1 MNQFYMSSEKPQIP
15 NSLNEHWMP
24 FTSNRDFKQS
34 PRLIVEA
41 KGVYLKNHQGQTQI
55 DASSGLFC
63 NPLGHG
69 REEIINA
76 ITNQLRKLDY
86 AQPFQQGFGGSF
98 ELATKISKHTPG
110 NLNKIFYTIC
120 GSTAVETAIKI
131 AVAYHKA
138 RGEGQRFRFVGRE
151 RAYHGM
157 NIGATSVGGMINNV
171 KTFANVLMPGVLH
184 MRHTHLPEHKFVS
197 GQPETGAEIADDLER
212 ICTNFGSENIAAC
225 IVEPIAGS
233 TGTLVPPKGYLQRLR
248 EICDKHGILLVF
260 DEVIT
265 GWGRTGSPFASQEY
279 GVTPDIITM
288 AKATTNGISPL
299 GAVACKD
306 EIYEAVME
314 GSPKGTIELFHG
326 YTYSGIPVSVAAGLA
341 VQDIFEKDDIF
352 NRAKNLSPY
361 FQEGL
366 MSLKDIDVVDNIRGY
381 GMMGGIDIKMHKKP
395 GAAGFTCFKHCY
407 EAGVNFKAT
416 GDCLIIAPMF
426 ICEKK
431 HIDEIIEKLRTGIT
445 NYSKSKKN

>member
-1 MNQFYMSSEKPQIP
+1 MSQKPSIP

-24 FTSNRDFKQS
+24 FTSNKDFKER
-34 PRLIVEA
+34 PRLITEA
-41 KGVYLKNHQGQTQI
+41 KGVYLKNHEGNTQI

-69 REEIINA
+69 RMEIIDA
-76 ITNQLRKLDY
+76 ITNQLKTLDY

-98 ELATKISKHTPG
+98 ELATRISKHTPG
-110 NLNKIFYTIC
+110 NLNRIFYTIC

-131 AVAYHKA
+131 SVAYHKA

-171 KTFANVLMPGVLH
+171 KTYASVLMPGVVH
-184 MRHTHLPEHKFVS
+184 MRHTHLDDHKFIS
-197 GQPETGAEIADDLER
+197 GQPETGMEIANDLER

-233 TGTLVPPKGYLQRLR
+233 TGTLVPPVGYLQRLR
-248 EICDKHGILLVF
+248 ELCDQHNILLIF

-265 GWGRTGSPFASQEY
+265 GWGRTGSAFGAQEF

-288 AKATTNGISPL
+288 AKATTNGIVPF
-299 GAVACKD
+299 GVVACKE
-306 EIYEAVME
+306 EIYDTILDA
-314 GSPKGTIELFHG
+314 SPKGAVELFHG
-326 YTYSGIPVSVAAGLA
+326 YTYSGIPISVAAALA
-341 VQDIFEKDDIF
+341 VQDIFEKEDIF
-352 NRAKNLSPY
+352 NRAKDLAPY

-366 MSLKDIDVVDNIRGY
+366 FSLKDIDVVENIRGY
-381 GMMGGIDIKMHKKP
+381 GMMGGIDIRKDTRP
-395 GAAGFTCFKHCY
+395 GKAGLETFKHCY

-416 GDCLIIAPMF
+416 GDALIIAPMF

>member
-1 MNQFYMSSEKPQIP
+1 MSSEKPQIP

-24 FTSNRDFKQS
+24 FTSNRDFKES

-76 ITNQLRKLDY
+76 ITNQLKKLDY

-110 NLNKIFYTIC
+110 NLNRIFYTIC

-138 RGEGQRFRFVGRE
+138 RGEGHRFRFVGRE
-151 RAYHGM
+151 RGYHGM

-197 GQPETGAEIADDLER
+197 GQPETGMEMAEDLER

-299 GAVACKD
+299 GAVACKE
-306 EIYEAVME
+306 EIYDTVMD

-407 EAGVNFKAT
+407 DAGVNFKAT

>member
-1 MNQFYMSSEKPQIP
+1 MSSEKNPIP

-24 FTSNRDFKQS
+24 FTSNRDFKQR
-34 PRLIVEA
+34 PRLITSA
-41 KGVYLKNHQGQTQI
+41 NGVYLQNHEGKTQI

-69 REEIINA
+69 RKEIIDA
-76 ITNQLRKLDY
+76 ITNQLKTLDY

-98 ELATKISKHTPG
+98 ELATRISKHTPG

-131 AVAYHKA
+131 CVAYHKA

-171 KTFANVLMPGVLH
+171 KAYASVLMPGVVH
-184 MRHTHLPEHKFVS
+184 MRHTHLDEHKFVS
-197 GQPETGAEIADDLER
+197 GQPETGMELANDLER
-212 ICTNFGSENIAAC
+212 ICINFGAENIAAC
-225 IVEPIAGS
+225 IVEPISGS

-248 EICDKHGILLVF
+248 ELCDKHNILLIF

-265 GWGRTGSPFASQEY
+265 GWGRTGSAFGAQEF
-279 GVTPDIITM
+279 GVTPDIMTM
-288 AKATTNGISPL
+288 AKATTNGIVPF
-299 GAVACKD
+299 GVVACKE
-306 EIYEAVME
+306 EIYDAVVDNAPE
-314 GSPKGTIELFHG
+314 GAVELFHG
-326 YTYSGIPVSVAAGLA
+326 YTYSGIPISVAAALA
-341 VQDIFEKDDIF
+341 VQDIFEKEDIF
-352 NRAKNLSPY
+352 NRAKELAPY
-361 FQEGL
+361 FQDGL
-366 MSLKDIDVVDNIRGY
+366 FSLKDIDVVENIRGY
-381 GMMGGIDIKMHKKP
+381 GMMGGIDIKMDKKP

-407 EAGVNFKAT
+407 DAGVNFKAT

-431 HIDEIIEKLRTGIT
+431 HIDEIINKLRTGIT
-445 NYSKSKKN
+445 SYSKSKKN

>member
-1 MNQFYMSSEKPQIP
+1 MSSEKNPIP

-24 FTSNRDFKQS
+24 FTSNKDFKKR
-34 PRLIVEA
+34 PRLITSA
-41 KGVYLKNHQGQTQI
+41 NGVYLKNHEGQTQI

-69 REEIINA
+69 RKEIIDA
-76 ITNQLRKLDY
+76 ITNQLKTLDY

-131 AVAYHKA
+131 SVAYHKA

-171 KTFANVLMPGVLH
+171 KAYASVLMPGVVH
-184 MRHTHLPEHKFVS
+184 MRHTHLEEHKFVS
-197 GQPETGAEIADDLER
+197 GQPETGMELANDLER
-212 ICTNFGSENIAAC
+212 ICTNFGAENIAAC
-225 IVEPIAGS
+225 IVEPISGS
-233 TGTLVPPKGYLQRLR
+233 TGTLVPPVGYLQRLR
-248 EICDKHGILLVF
+248 ELCDKHNILLIF

-265 GWGRTGSPFASQEY
+265 GWGRTGSAFGAQEF
-279 GVTPDIITM
+279 GVTPDIMTM
-288 AKATTNGISPL
+288 AKATTNGIVPF
-299 GAVACKD
+299 GVVACKE
-306 EIYEAVME
+306 EIYDAVVDAAPE
-314 GSPKGTIELFHG
+314 GAVELFHG
-326 YTYSGIPVSVAAGLA
+326 YTYSGIPISVAAALA
-341 VQDIFEKDDIF
+341 VQDIFEKEDIF
-352 NRAKNLSPY
+352 NRAKTLAPY

-366 MSLKDIDVVDNIRGY
+366 FSLKDIDVVENIRGY
-381 GMMGGIDIKMHKKP
+381 GMMGGIDIKMDKRP
-395 GAAGFTCFKHCY
+395 GKAGLATFKHCY
-407 EAGVNFKAT
+407 DAGVNFKAT
-416 GDCLIIAPMF
+416 GDALIIAPMF
-426 ICEKK
+426 ICERN
-431 HIDEIIEKLRTGIT
+431 HIDEIIDKLRTGIT

>member
-1 MNQFYMSSEKPQIP
+1 MSSEKNPIP

-24 FTSNRDFKQS
+24 FTSNRDFKQR
-34 PRLIVEA
+34 PRLITSA
-41 KGVYLKNHQGQTQI
+41 NGVYLQNHEGKTQI

-69 REEIINA
+69 RKEIIDA
-76 ITNQLRKLDY
+76 ITNQLKTLDY

-98 ELATKISKHTPG
+98 ELATRISKHTPG

-131 AVAYHKA
+131 CVAYHKA

-171 KTFANVLMPGVLH
+171 KAYASVLMPGVVH
-184 MRHTHLPEHKFVS
+184 MRHTHLDEHKFVS
-197 GQPETGAEIADDLER
+197 GQPETGMELANDLER
-212 ICTNFGSENIAAC
+212 ICTNFGAENIAAC
-225 IVEPIAGS
+225 IVEPISGS

-248 EICDKHGILLVF
+248 ELCDKHNILLIF

-265 GWGRTGSPFASQEY
+265 GWGRTGSAFGAQEF
-279 GVTPDIITM
+279 GVTPDIMTM
-288 AKATTNGISPL
+288 AKATTNGIVPF
-299 GAVACKD
+299 GVVACKE
-306 EIYEAVME
+306 EIYDAVVDNAPE
-314 GSPKGTIELFHG
+314 GAVELFHG
-326 YTYSGIPVSVAAGLA
+326 YTYSGIPISVAAALA
-341 VQDIFEKDDIF
+341 VQDIFEKEDIF
-352 NRAKNLSPY
+352 NRAKDLAPY

-366 MSLKDIDVVDNIRGY
+366 FSLKDIDVVDNIRGY
-381 GMMGGIDIKMHKKP
+381 GMMGGIDIKMDKKP
-395 GAAGFTCFKHCY
+395 GRAGLATFKHCY
-407 EAGVNFKAT
+407 DAGVNFKAT
-416 GDCLIIAPMF
+416 GDALIIAPMF

-431 HIDEIIEKLRTGIT
+431 HIDEIIDKLRTGIT

>member
-1 MNQFYMSSEKPQIP
+1 MSSEKNPIP

-24 FTSNRDFKQS
+24 FTSNRDFKQR
-34 PRLIVEA
+34 PRLITSA
-41 KGVYLKNHQGQTQI
+41 NGVYLKNHEGKTQI

-69 REEIINA
+69 RKEIIEA
-76 ITNQLRKLDY
+76 ITNQLKTLDY

-131 AVAYHKA
+131 CVAYHKA

-171 KTFANVLMPGVLH
+171 KAYASVLMPGVVH
-184 MRHTHLPEHKFVS
+184 MRHTHLDEHKFIS
-197 GQPETGAEIADDLER
+197 GQPESGMELANDLER
-212 ICTNFGSENIAAC
+212 ICTNFGAENIAAC
-225 IVEPIAGS
+225 IVEPISGS
-233 TGTLVPPKGYLQRLR
+233 TGTLVPPRGYLQRLR
-248 EICDKHGILLVF
+248 ELCDKHNILLIF

-265 GWGRTGSPFASQEY
+265 GWGRTGSAFGAQEF
-279 GVTPDIITM
+279 GVTPDIMTM
-288 AKATTNGISPL
+288 AKATTNGIVPF
-299 GAVACKD
+299 GVVACKE
-306 EIYEAVME
+306 EIYDAVVDNAPE
-314 GSPKGTIELFHG
+314 GAVELFHG
-326 YTYSGIPVSVAAGLA
+326 YTYSGIPISVAAALA
-341 VQDIFEKDDIF
+341 VQDIFEKEDIF
-352 NRAKNLSPY
+352 NRAKELAPY

-366 MSLKDIDVVDNIRGY
+366 FSLKDIDVVENIRGY
-381 GMMGGIDIKMHKKP
+381 GMMGGIDIKLDKKP
-395 GAAGFTCFKHCY
+395 GIAGLATFKHCY
-407 EAGVNFKAT
+407 DAGVNFKAT
-416 GDCLIIAPMF
+416 GDALIIAPMF

-431 HIDEIIEKLRTGIT
+431 HIDEIIDKLRIGIS

>member
-1 MNQFYMSSEKPQIP
+1 MSSEKPEIP

-24 FTSNRDFKQS
+24 FTSNKDFKEN
-34 PRLIVEA
+34 PRLITEA
-41 KGVYLKNHQGQTQI
+41 KGVYLKNHQGKTQI

-63 NPLGHG
+63 NPLGHA

-76 ITNQLRKLDY
+76 VTNQLKKLDY

-98 ELATKISKHTPG
+98 ELATRISKHTPG
-110 NLNKIFYTIC
+110 NLNRIFYTIC

-131 AVAYHKA
+131 SIAYHKA
-138 RGEGQRFRFVGRE
+138 KGEGHRFRFVGRE

-171 KTFANVLMPGVLH
+171 KTFASVLMPGVVH

-197 GQPETGAEIADDLER
+197 GQPETGVEIANDLER
-212 ICTNFGSENIAAC
+212 ICTNFGAENIAAC

-248 EICDKHGILLVF
+248 EICDKHGILLIF

-265 GWGRTGSPFASQEY
+265 GWGRTGSAFGSQEF
-279 GVTPDIITM
+279 GVTPDILTM
-288 AKATTNGISPL
+288 AKATTNGIVPM
-299 GAVACKD
+299 GAVACKE
-306 EIYEAVME
+306 EIYDAIMD

-326 YTYSGIPVSVAAGLA
+326 YTYSGIPISVAAALA
-341 VQDIFEKDDIF
+341 VQDIIEKEDIF
-352 NRAKNLSPY
+352 KRAKEMSPY

-366 MSLKDIDVVDNIRGY
+366 MSLKDLDSVDNIRGY
-381 GMMGGIDIKMHKKP
+381 GMMGGIDMKMDKKP
-395 GAAGFTCFKHCY
+395 GAAGFTTFKHCY
-407 EAGVNFKAT
+407 EAGINFKAT

-431 HIDEIIEKLRTGIT
+431 HIDEIIEKLRTGIS